1 MELYLPMNIPTMTAP
16 MTANNAIMP
25 LESLE
30 GRVDTDAPAAKDPE
44 AFEPWLVVVTE
55 TILRVEAAVFVSALD
70 KDGTD
75 MDLRTNAFERQRKGP
90 MCQTAPVN
98 VDSDLAEIVG
108 NIARAVCMYIMIPTN
123 LVSFKV

>member
-1 MELYLPMNIPTMTAP
+1 MTAP
-16 MTANNAIMP
+16 MTASNAIMP

-55 TILRVEAAVFVSALD
+55 AILRVEAAVFVSALD

-75 MDLRTNAFERQRKGP
+75 MDLLTNAFERQRKGP

>member
-16 MTANNAIMP
+16 MTASNAIMP

-108 NIARAVCMYIMIPTN
+108 NIAGAVCMSIMIPTN
-123 LVSFKV
+123 LLSFKV

>member
-1 MELYLPMNIPTMTAP
+1 MELYLPMNIPIMIAP
-16 MTANNAIMP
+16 MTASNAIMP

-44 AFEPWLVVVTE
+44 AFEPWLVVVTDA
-55 TILRVEAAVFVSALD
+55 TLEAAVFVSALD

-75 MDLRTNAFERQRKGP
+75 MGLRTNAFERQRKGP

-123 LVSFKV
+123 LMSFKV